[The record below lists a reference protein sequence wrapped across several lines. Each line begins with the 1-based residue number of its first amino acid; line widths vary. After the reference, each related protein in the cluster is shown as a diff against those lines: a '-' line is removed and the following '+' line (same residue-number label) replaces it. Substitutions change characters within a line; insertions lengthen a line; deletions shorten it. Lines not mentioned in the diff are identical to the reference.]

1 MKKEFFSAISL
12 LLFLLPFNLNSQSKI
27 FLDLK
32 NLESTGKYFDLP
44 LVSTVISPLDEN
56 AQGLIKHGD
65 ACFFRLDETVSNTI
79 LNQKP
84 KLIRLQ
90 LPYGDKGKIMTLLL
104 FEKEIRSTHV
114 KVTTSDGRTL
124 QPQKAAFYRGIVEGE
139 DNSLAGVS
147 FFNNE
152 ISGIVS
158 SDILG
163 TFDIGKVYGKNVHTI
178 YTAASLPIKPTFTCH
193 TDESQGSVS
202 EPGNE
207 LETRGTGECV
217 RVWIETDYALY
228 QNKGGITETENF
240 ISGLFNNVAILYD
253 NESINTIIGRYY
265 IWTTQDPYPIDN
277 SGSALTLFRN
287 TRTDLEGDAE
297 LAHLVALGGNNLG
310 GVAYVDVLCSNS
322 YFHAYSNI
330 YTAYA
335 DFPNYSWD
343 VMVLA
348 HEMGHNIGSQHTQWC
363 GWPGGAIDNCYQT
376 EGGCPPGPPP
386 VGGGTIMSYCHLT
399 NFGINF
405 TKGFGPLPGDKIRN
419 KVQFANCLSPC
430 PVDCPVYTVTGIIA
444 NVKCNGGQGGKIDL
458 DNPSAGIPPF
468 TFNWSNGM
476 NSQNINNL
484 IAGTYQVTVTDSE
497 LCTQTA
503 SFNVTQP
510 TAMEYTA
517 STGNILCYG
526 GSDGF
531 ASIDI
536 SGGAPPYIYD
546 WSNGVHSSYNSN
558 LTAGSYGVTVTD
570 AQGCILTKSFL
581 ITQPDKLII
590 IEDIGT
596 VSCYNGSDEFV
607 HTGTTGGVGS
617 VSFIWNT
624 GSINNNIDDLL
635 SGNYS
640 VTVMDGNG
648 CSSSESYYVPQPDL
662 LEVNIIKTDVTQLGG
677 SDGTAKANLNGGTF
691 PFIYSWSNGGISQMI
706 TGLPAGDYY
715 VTVTDANGCTSVQSV
730 TISEPDCAL
739 TGNIDKTDIS
749 CYGQDNGQAT
759 ANASNN
765 SGIVTYHWS
774 NNATTQTIQN
784 LTSGN
789 YSVTISDGSC
799 SVTKGTIIVQPSALV
814 LSISGE
820 PTGCNS
826 GSGTATALVNG
837 GTPNYQ
843 YIWSNGGTTKSI
855 SNLEAGTY
863 SVTVTD
869 SRSCTRSS
877 TVTILAID
885 NQNPTPQ
892 PDYTPL
898 VIDLDENGNFDLN
911 SLDPNLFF
919 RDNCG
924 LVSIS
929 FADHIVDCKDLGLE
943 FSTNGTGLDVSGNSA
958 TKSFG
963 FIIKDNIPPT
973 LACPEDIR
981 QGQCQ
986 GIVLWPTVIPG
997 DNCGTQPMKQI
1008 AGLPPGS
1015 IFPLGVTTNVFQVS
1029 DNSGNETTC
1038 SFTVTITEGLV
1049 MTLVNK
1055 NISCAGMRD
1064 GSAQVN
1070 TNNLTRPYTILWST
1084 GDTSATITNL
1094 AAGTYTVTVLDGN
1107 GCSDINEFTITEPAP
1122 LSLKIVQVVDASGPA
1137 VSDGSIDVAVSGG
1150 TPVYTFEWTKDS
1162 QLIGNTEDIS
1172 NLLPGSYE
1180 LKIRDKNGC
1189 TLISAE
1195 VIVHSKTSA
1204 NNQESVKYFTI
1215 YPNPANEVLYITG
1228 EKEFVRDLK
1237 VDGMDMMGRTLNL
1250 SIIKNVETLSI
1261 DTHHLISGTYYFRL
1275 TSGSSYFIQKVI
1287 ILH

>member
-1 MKKEFFSAISL
+1 MKKVFFTIILFSL
-12 LLFLLPFNLNSQSKI
+12 LLAQFNLNGQSKI
-27 FLDLK
+27 YLDLK
-32 NLESTGKYFDLP
+32 NLESTGKY
-44 LVSTVISPLDEN
+44 IESPIVTNVVTPGDEN
-56 AQGLIKHGD
+56 GQGLVKHGD
-65 ACFFRLDETVSNTI
+65 ACFFRLDEAVSNAI

-90 LPYGDKGKIMTLLL
+90 LPYGDAGKIMTLLL
-104 FEKEIRSTHV
+104 FEKEIRTTHV

-139 DNSLAGVS
+139 ANSLAGIS

-158 SDILG
+158 SDLLG

-193 TDESQGSVS
+193 TDESQSSVS
-202 EPGNE
+202 EPTDG
-207 LETRGTGECV
+207 LEKRDAGDCV

-228 QNKGGITETENF
+228 QNKGGTTQVENF
-240 ISGLFNNVAILYD
+240 MSGLFNNVAILYD

-265 IWTTQDPYPIDN
+265 IWTTPDPYPTNN
-277 SGSALTLFRN
+277 SNNALNTFTN
-287 TRTDLEGDAE
+287 TRTNLQGDAD
-297 LAHLVALGGNNLG
+297 LAHLAALGGNNLG
-310 GVAYVDVLCSNS
+310 GIAWLNVLCGNS
-322 YFHAYSNI
+322 HFHAYSNI
-330 YTAYA
+330 YSSYA
-335 DFPNYSWD
+335 NFPNYSWD
-343 VMVLA
+343 VMVMT
-348 HEMGHNIGSQHTQWC
+348 HEMGHNIGSQHTHWC
-363 GWPGGAIDNCYQT
+363 GWQGGAIDNCYT
-376 EGGCPPGPPP
+376 PEGSCQPGPPP
-386 VGGGTIMSYCHLT
+386 TGGGTIMSYCHLT
-399 NFGINF
+399 NYGINLN
-405 TKGFGPLPGDKIRN
+405 KGFGPQPGDKIRS
-419 KVQFANCLSPC
+419 KVQNANCLAPC
-430 PVDCPVYTVTGIIA
+430 PDDCPMYNVTGVIF
-444 NVKCNGGQGGKIDL
+444 NVKCNGGQSGKVNVD
-458 DNPSAGIPPF
+458 DPSDGTPPF
-468 TFNWSNGM
+468 TYTWSNGM
-476 NSQNINNL
+476 NGQNISNL
-484 IAGTYQVTVTDSE
+484 VAGTYLVTVTDAA

-503 SFNVTQP
+503 AFTVTQP
-510 TAMEYTA
+510 SALVY
-517 STGNILCYG
+517 STSYDNVRCNG

-531 ASIDI
+531 ASIDV
-536 SGGAPPYIYD
+536 SGGSPAYVYA
-546 WSNGVHSSYNSN
+546 WSNGANTAYNGN
-558 LTAGSYGVTVTD
+558 LKAGSYSVTVTD
-570 AQGCILTKSFL
+570 ANGCFVTKVFL
-581 ITQPDKLII
+581 ISQPDKLNI

-596 VSCYNGSDEFV
+596 VSCFNNSDGFV
-607 HTGTTGGVGS
+607 HTGTTGGIGF

-624 GSINNNIDDLL
+624 GSVSNNIDGLL
-635 SGNYS
+635 SGTYS
-640 VTVMDGNG
+640 VTVTDGNG
-648 CSSSESYYVPQPDL
+648 CTSTETYFVPQPAIL
-662 LEVNIIKTDVTQLGG
+662 VINITKTDVTQHDG
-677 SDGTAKANLNGGTF
+677 SDGTAKANVSGGTI
-691 PFIYSWSNGGISQMI
+691 PFSYLWSNGKVSQMI
-706 TGLPAGDYY
+706 TGLPAGDYQ
-715 VTVTDANGCTSVQSV
+715 VTVTDGNGCTSVQST

-749 CYGQDNGQAT
+749 CYGQNNGQAT

-765 SGIVTYHWS
+765 SGSLTYHWS
-774 NNATTQTIQN
+774 NNAISPTILD
-784 LTSGN
+784 LTPGT
-789 YSVTISDGSC
+789 YTVTISDGNC
-799 SVTKGTIIVQPSALV
+799 SIVKSTTILQPSAMDLTT
-814 LSISGE
+814 SGE

-943 FSTNGTGLDVSGNSA
+943 FSTNGTGIDVSGNSA

-1250 SIIKNVETLSI
+1250 PIIKNVETLSI